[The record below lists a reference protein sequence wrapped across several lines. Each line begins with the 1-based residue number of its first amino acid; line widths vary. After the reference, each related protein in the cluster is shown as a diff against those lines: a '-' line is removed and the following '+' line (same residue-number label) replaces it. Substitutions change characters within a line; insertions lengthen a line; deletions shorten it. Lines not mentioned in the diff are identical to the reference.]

1 MGGDFAPEAVV
12 LGAILA
18 QKELPADVK
27 QVLFGPKD
35 QIEAICKRENEDPGQ
50 FEIVNTTQVI

>member
-1 MGGDFAPEAVV
+1 MKIGVDVMGGDFAPEAVV
-12 LGAILA
+12 LGAIMA

-35 QIEAICKRENEDPGQ
+35 QIEAICKIGRASCRER
-50 FEIVNTTQVI
+50 V